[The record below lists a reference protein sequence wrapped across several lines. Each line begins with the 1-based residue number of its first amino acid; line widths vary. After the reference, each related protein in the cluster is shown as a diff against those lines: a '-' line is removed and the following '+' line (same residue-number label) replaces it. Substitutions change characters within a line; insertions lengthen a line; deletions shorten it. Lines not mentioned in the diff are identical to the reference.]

1 MIIDHPLIAMPD
13 FSSSSSRPSVGRL
26 RKVIWIVLCLLLTL
40 AITAAGAWTGFALWF
55 QLAAPTQIRI
65 VAIVFLAL
73 AMLAAV
79 RALWQ
84 RRWKPVIWFA
94 VFFAGVLGWWSTFK
108 PSHDRVWADDVA
120 RLLHID
126 VDGSKVR
133 LTNVRN
139 FDWRSETDYTVRW
152 ENREYNLDHLVTAD
166 LVLSYWM
173 GPAIAHTLVSFGF
186 DDGRYLTFSVEI
198 RKEKGESFS
207 ALGGFFRKFETVLVA
222 SDERDIIR
230 VRTNMRGED
239 VYFYRLQVEP
249 ATLRKLF
256 IGYAGE
262 ARKLEQA
269 PEFYNTLT
277 SNCTTIVFDLARA
290 INPQLPLDYRLL
302 ASGYL
307 AEYAYDVGGLAP
319 GVDYATL
326 KARGRITGRA
336 LAAGNDPRFSELIRV
351 GIPGVAPAILP
362 IPAK

>member
-1 MIIDHPLIAMPD
+1 MTD
-13 FSSSSSRPSVGRL
+13 FPPPSRPPVGRARKFL
-26 RKVIWIVLCLLLTL
+26 RILLCLSLSLLV
-40 AITAAGAWTGFALWF
+40 TAAGVWTGFALWF
-55 QLAAPTQIRI
+55 QLVAPMQIK
-65 VAIVFLAL
+65 VAAIVFLAL

-126 VDGSKVR
+126 VDGSNVR

-230 VRTNMRGED
+230 VRTNVRGED

>member
-1 MIIDHPLIAMPD
+1 MCI
-13 FSSSSSRPSVGRL
+13 
-26 RKVIWIVLCLLLTL
+26 LLTL
-40 AITAAGAWTGFALWF
+40 LITLAGVWVGFALWYQLQAPGQIKVAALVF
-55 QLAAPTQIRI
+55 LGLAA
-65 VAIVFLAL
+65 
-73 AMLAAV
+73 LAAV
-79 RALWQ
+79 HALWQ
-84 RRWKPVIWFA
+84 RRWRPVLWFA
-94 VFFAGVLGWWSTFK
+94 VFFAGTLGWWSTLK
-108 PSHDRVWADDVA
+108 PSHDRVWADEVA
-120 RLLHID
+120 RLLHIE

-152 ENREYNLDHLVTAD
+152 EDREYDLDHLATAD

-230 VRTNMRGED
+230 VRSNVRGED
-239 VYFYRLQVEP
+239 VYLYRLQVAP

-262 ARKLEQA
+262 AHKLEQA

-307 AEYAYDVGGLAP
+307 AEYAYDVGGLTP
-319 GVDYATL
+319 GFDYETL
-326 KARGRITGRA
+326 HAHGRITERA
-336 LAAGNDPRFSELIRV
+336 MAAGNDSGFSTLIRV
-351 GIPGVAPAILP
+351 GMPGVATANI
-362 IPAK
+362 KQ

>member
-1 MIIDHPLIAMPD
+1 MTDLSSTPLRHPT
-13 FSSSSSRPSVGRL
+13 GRL
-26 RKVIWIVLCLLLTL
+26 RKLVWMVLCILLSLL
-40 AITAAGAWTGFALWF
+40 VSLAGAGAGLALWY
-55 QLAAPTQIRI
+55 QLQAPPQIK
-65 VAIVFLAL
+65 VAAIVFLAL
-73 AMLAAV
+73 AVLAAM

-84 RRWKPVIWFA
+84 RRWRPVIWFV
-94 VFFAGVLGWWSTFK
+94 VFFTGVLGWWSTFK
-108 PSHDRVWADDVA
+108 PSHDRIWADDVA

-152 ENREYNLDHLVTAD
+152 ENREYDLDHLVTAD

-207 ALGGFFRKFETVLVA
+207 ALGGFFRNFETVLVA
-222 SDERDIIR
+222 SDERDIVR
-230 VRTNMRGED
+230 VRTNVRGED

-249 ATLRKLF
+249 ATLRQLF

-269 PEFYNTLT
+269 PQFYNTLT
-277 SNCTTIVFDLARA
+277 SNCTTIVFELARA

-307 AEYAYDVGGLAP
+307 AAYAYDVGGLTP
-319 GVDYATL
+319 GFDYATL
-326 KARGRITGRA
+326 QARGRITERA
-336 LAAGNDPRFSELIRV
+336 IAAGNDARFSTLIRV
-351 GIPGVAPAILP
+351 GMPGVAPAQ
-362 IPAK
+362 

>member
-1 MIIDHPLIAMPD
+1 MTDLSSTPLRHPT
-13 FSSSSSRPSVGRL
+13 GRL
-26 RKVIWIVLCLLLTL
+26 RKLVWMVLCILLSLL
-40 AITAAGAWTGFALWF
+40 VSLAGAGAGLALWY
-55 QLAAPTQIRI
+55 QLQAPPQIKVAAF
-65 VAIVFLAL
+65 VFLAL
-73 AMLAAV
+73 VTLAAL

-84 RRWKPVIWFA
+84 RRWKPLLWFV
-94 VFFAGVLGWWSTFK
+94 VFCAGMLSWWSTLK
-108 PSHDRVWADDVA
+108 PSHDRIWADDVA

-126 VDGSKVR
+126 VAGSKVR
-133 LTNVRN
+133 LSNVRN

-152 ENREYNLDHLVTAD
+152 ENREYDLEHLVTAD

-222 SDERDIIR
+222 SDERDIVR
-230 VRTNMRGED
+230 VRSNVRGED
-239 VYFYRLQVEP
+239 VYFYRLQVAP
-249 ATLRKLF
+249 ATLRQLF

-269 PEFYNTLT
+269 PQFYNTLT
-277 SNCTTIVFDLARA
+277 SNCTTIVFELARA

-307 AEYAYDVGGLAP
+307 AAYAYDVGGLTP
-319 GVDYATL
+319 GFDYATL
-326 KARGRITGRA
+326 QARGRITERA
-336 LAAGNDPRFSELIRV
+336 IAAGNDARFSTLIRV
-351 GIPGVAPAILP
+351 GMPGVAPAQ
-362 IPAK
+362 